1 MLREEMNH
9 STSRVYRRHKRPTEN
24 NRFQRCQACLQ
35 ANEACEPR
43 RSTNVTSINL
53 CADSH
58 SPVPNGLQA
67 LPADRRE
74 STTPSPFQGQ
84 EQPVTADL
92 PDTSFSLQSP
102 AKSPKTQSRSH
113 GSVEEQPKEGSE
125 MLLVQ
130 LMNSEEYENTPHS
143 KNVSNKVMYFGN
155 DSIWAWTIQKARGG
169 NSQQSASPASVST
182 QSLANNVHYQVP
194 TTLDERPHDVPEG
207 DFDFKQ
213 EEMDLLRKK
222 GAFSLPPLFVQK
234 ALLDAYF
241 RWIFPMQQIL
251 DREQFLQ
258 DFEAG
263 RASILLLQA
272 LYFVATTCCDDEIIK
287 VNWGSRRSAQLTL
300 YQRVKALYDADYE
313 QNRVTVIQV
322 LFLMTFWWGSPTEEK
337 DCSHWLA
344 AAVRLAQANGM
355 HRSTQ
360 HSYLSLKDQKLWKRI
375 WWTFYVRDRF
385 DAASL
390 GRPML
395 IHDDDCDVEP
405 LEVGDFEGP
414 ANTGTDDDTSNM
426 LGVRHSIEM
435 AKLAILLG
443 KIIKATQKNENTET
457 FRKEMDAKL
466 TAWDKCLP
474 ERLKSSEDNNQE
486 AQLLAN
492 MLSLGFHWCK
502 ISLHR
507 QIFLEGTPEHD
518 LSVAPVSA
526 NAVTRIV
533 EDLLAEGLF
542 RRASVHL
549 IAILFACLTI
559 HVIQLRRSGGSRR
572 RVIKHRLQLCVLAL
586 SEFKNYWPFVGWM
599 YWLFRKLVEKL
610 LVEDNPCDQSGPQYD
625 VRNCL
630 SRSMQSG
637 APVGIQN
644 DGMVAERTITTM
656 PMPLGEMGAQ
666 HSTNTRTAPETTSGA
681 ALFENFLDPLMSLDM
696 MQWADFQGEPFGSL
710 ALDDLT
716 WP

>member
-1 MLREEMNH
+1 MNR
-9 STSRVYRRHKRPTEN
+9 STRRAYRRHKRKLACRYCSARHIKCRTPEPSSTDPTGN
-24 NRFQRCQACLQ
+24 NSYQRCQACLL
-35 ANEACEPR
+35 ANEACEPGK
-43 RSTNVTSINL
+43 SANVSSSIKL
-53 CADSH
+53 RA
-58 SPVPNGLQA
+58 PNGLQT

-84 EQPVTADL
+84 DQPVTADL
-92 PDTSFSLQSP
+92 PDAFFSLQTP
-102 AKSPKTQSRSH
+102 AKSPQMQSPSQ
-113 GSVEEQPKEGSE
+113 GSAEEQPKEGSE

-130 LMNSEEYENTPHS
+130 LMNSEEQENIPHS
-143 KNVSNKVMYFGN
+143 NNVANKVMYFGN
-155 DSIWAWTIQKARGG
+155 DSIWAWTIQKARDG
-169 NSQQSASPASVST
+169 NAQQTASPASVST
-182 QSLANNVHYQVP
+182 KSAACNVHYPVP
-194 TTLDERPHDVPEG
+194 TTLDDRPHDLPEEA
-207 DFDFKQ
+207 DLKQ
-213 EEMDLLRKK
+213 AEMDLLRKK

-251 DREQFLQ
+251 DRKQFLD

-263 RASILLLQA
+263 RASIVLLQA
-272 LYFVATTCCDDEIIK
+272 LFFVATTCCDEDIIK
-287 VNWGSRRSAQLTL
+287 ANWGSRRSAQLTL
-300 YQRVKALYDADYE
+300 YQRVKALYDADCE

-355 HRSTQ
+355 HRSTKN
-360 HSYLSLKDQKLWKRI
+360 SPLSLKDQKLWKRI

-405 LEVGDFEGP
+405 LEESDFDGP
-414 ANTGTDDDTSNM
+414 ANNGGSGDISAV

-443 KIIKATQKNENTET
+443 NIIKATQKHENTDT
-457 FRKEMDAKL
+457 FRREMDAKL
-466 TAWDKCLP
+466 TAWERCLP
-474 ERLKSSEDNNQE
+474 ECLGYCAENNQE

-492 MLSLGFHWCK
+492 MLRLGFHWCK

-507 QIFLEGTPEHD
+507 QIFLEGIPQQD
-518 LSVAPVSA
+518 LYVASVSA

-549 IAILFACLTI
+549 
-559 HVIQLRRSGGSRR
+559 
-572 RVIKHRLQLCVLAL
+572 
-586 SEFKNYWPFVGWM
+586 
-599 YWLFRKLVEKL
+599 
-610 LVEDNPCDQSGPQYD
+610 
-625 VRNCL
+625 
-630 SRSMQSG
+630 RSMESG
-637 APVGIQN
+637 ASVGTQN
-644 DGMVAERTITTM
+644 EAMVAERDFTTM
-656 PMPLGEMGAQ
+656 PMSLGGMHA
-666 HSTNTRTAPETTSGA
+666 HFTNSRTAPTTAAETTSGA
-681 ALFENFLDPLMSLDM
+681 ASFENFLDPFASLDM
-696 MQWADFQGEPFGSL
+696 IPWTDAQGEPFGSL
-710 ALDDLT
+710 ALEDLT